1 MSSRRSPAHPTW
13 KTSFS
18 KKEPDLRHGMDLPKA
33 TALESAAF
41 LLDVFLPTAAKGPL
55 IRRPKVEAAAER
67 LGLDDRAVRRMAKL
81 ARKYPDGPLMLR
93 IPGRQQAVVLQ
104 PEHLH
109 NVLANS
115 PEPFSPASSEKKA
128 ALAHF
133 EPRFVLISE
142 GPERTARRALQEQVL
157 DAHSPVH
164 RLAAS
169 FLPIVR
175 EESDQLLQHAKDAG
189 PSGALELGWDDFIQS
204 WDRMVR
210 RVVFGDNARE
220 DHELTNV
227 LARLRGNANW
237 SFLKRQDTRL
247 RTKFLS
253 RVEDRM
259 KHAEQGSLAYAIANM
274 HPGQQA
280 APVDQIPQWL
290 FALETTGIATFRTL
304 ALLATHPDHLAT
316 AKAEVQRDESQ
327 RQHLP
332 FLRACVLESLR
343 LWTTTPVILRQSTRE
358 VQWPDGDMGTGCGV
372 LIYVP
377 YFHRDEAHVP
387 QAHSF
392 APERWLDPNDD
403 EGWPLVPF
411 SEGPVFCPGRQ
422 LALMLSSAVLA
433 SLIEKSSFRLS
444 SEHALDPQ
452 TRLPGALNNYSL
464 RFAVMGTQLDGSRER
479 AA

>member
-1 MSSRRSPAHPTW
+1 M
-13 KTSFS
+13 
-18 KKEPDLRHGMDLPKA
+18 RHGMGLPRA

-67 LGLDDRAVRRMAKL
+67 LGLDDRAVRRMVKL

-93 IPGRQQAVVLQ
+93 IPGRRQAVVLQ

-109 NVLANS
+109 HVLANS

-164 RLAAS
+164 RLAAP
-169 FLPIVR
+169 FLPIIR
-175 EESDQLLQHAKDAG
+175 EEADQLLQRPEEG
-189 PSGALELGWDDFIQS
+189 SLPGSFELGWDDFIQS
-204 WDRMVR
+204 WDRVVR
-210 RVVFGDNARE
+210 RMVFGDNARE
-220 DHELTNV
+220 DHELTNM
-227 LARLRGNANW
+227 LAKLRANANW
-237 SFLKRQDTRL
+237 SFLKRQDTGL

-253 RVEDRM
+253 RIEDRM
-259 KHAEQGSLAYAIANM
+259 KNAERGSLAYAIANV
-274 HPGQQA
+274 HPGQHA

-290 FALETTGIATFRTL
+290 FALETTGIATFKTL
-304 ALLATHPDHLAT
+304 ALLATHPEHAAT
-316 AKAEVQRDESQ
+316 ARDEVQRDETQ

-343 LWTTTPVILRQSTRE
+343 LWPTTPVILRQSTRE
-358 VQWPDGDMGTGCGV
+358 VQWPDGDMATGCGV
-372 LIYVP
+372 MIYVP

-392 APERWLDPNDD
+392 TPGRWLDRNGE

-411 SEGPVFCPGRQ
+411 SAGPVFCPGRQ
-422 LALMLSSAVLA
+422 LALMLSSAMLA
-433 SLIEKSSFRLS
+433 SLMEKSSFTLS
-444 SEHALDPQ
+444 SQHALDPQ

-464 RFAVMGTQLDGSRER
+464 RFTVTGTEPESSREQ

>member
-1 MSSRRSPAHPTW
+1 M
-13 KTSFS
+13 
-18 KKEPDLRHGMDLPKA
+18 RHGGDLPKA

-55 IRRPKVEAAAER
+55 IRRPKAEAVAER

-81 ARKYPDGPLMLR
+81 AGKYPKGPLMLR
-93 IPGRQQAVVLQ
+93 LPRHQQAVVLHS
-104 PEHLH
+104 EHLH
-109 NVLANS
+109 HVLANS

-133 EPRFVLISE
+133 EPRFALISE

-157 DAHSPVH
+157 DARSPVH
-164 RLAAS
+164 RLAES

-175 EESDQLLQHAKDAG
+175 DEADRLLQRADQGHPPG
-189 PSGALELGWDDFIQS
+189 SFELGWDDFIQS

-210 RVVFGDNARE
+210 RTVFGNTARE
-220 DHELTNV
+220 DHELTNM
-227 LARLRGNANW
+227 LAELRGNANW

-259 KHAEQGSLAYAIANM
+259 KNADRGSLAFAMANM
-274 HPGQQA
+274 HPGQHA

-290 FALETTGIATFRTL
+290 FALETTGMATFRTL
-304 ALLATHPDHLAT
+304 ALLATHPEHFAH
-316 AKAEVQRDESQ
+316 AKAEVRRDATE
-327 RQHLP
+327 RRHLP
-332 FLRACVLESLR
+332 FLRACALESLR
-343 LWTTTPVILRQSTRE
+343 LWPTTPVILRQSTRE
-358 VQWPDGDMGTGCGV
+358 VQWPHGTMGAGCGV

-392 APERWLDPNDD
+392 TPERWLDRNED

-422 LALMLSSAVLA
+422 LALMLSSAMLA
-433 SLIEKSSFRLS
+433 SLIDMSSFALS
-444 SEHALDPQ
+444 SRHALGPQ
-452 TRLPGALNNYSL
+452 TRLPGTLNAYSL
-464 RFAVMGTQLDGSRER
+464 RFTVSGNQPEGSRER
-479 AA
+479 AN

>member
-1 MSSRRSPAHPTW
+1 M
-13 KTSFS
+13 
-18 KKEPDLRHGMDLPKA
+18 RHGMGLPRA

-67 LGLDDRAVRRMAKL
+67 LGLDDRAVRRMVKL

-93 IPGRQQAVVLQ
+93 IPGRRQAVVLQ

-109 NVLANS
+109 HVLANS

-164 RLAAS
+164 RLAAP
-169 FLPIVR
+169 FLPIIR
-175 EESDQLLQHAKDAG
+175 EEADQLLQRPEEG
-189 PSGALELGWDDFIQS
+189 SLPGSFELGWDDFIQS
-204 WDRMVR
+204 WDRVVR
-210 RVVFGDNARE
+210 RMVFGDNARE
-220 DHELTNV
+220 DHELTNM
-227 LARLRGNANW
+227 LAKLRANANW

-253 RVEDRM
+253 RIEDRM
-259 KHAEQGSLAYAIANM
+259 KNAERGSLAYAIANV
-274 HPGQQA
+274 HPGQHA

-290 FALETTGIATFRTL
+290 FALETTGFATFKTL
-304 ALLATHPDHLAT
+304 ALLATHPEHAAT
-316 AKAEVQRDESQ
+316 ARAEVQRDETQ

-343 LWTTTPVILRQSTRE
+343 LWPTTPVILRQSTRE
-358 VQWPDGDMGTGCGV
+358 VQWPDGDMATGCGV
-372 LIYVP
+372 MIYVP

-392 APERWLDPNDD
+392 TPGRWLDRNGE

-411 SEGPVFCPGRQ
+411 SAGPVFCPGRQ
-422 LALMLSSAVLA
+422 LSLMLSSAMLA
-433 SLIEKSSFRLS
+433 SLMEKSSFTLS
-444 SEHALDPQ
+444 SQHALDPQ

-464 RFAVMGTQLDGSRER
+464 RFTVTGTEPESSREQ

>member
-1 MSSRRSPAHPTW
+1 M
-13 KTSFS
+13 
-18 KKEPDLRHGMDLPKA
+18 GLPQA
-33 TALESAAF
+33 TARESAAF

-67 LGLDDRAVRRMAKL
+67 LGLDDRAVRRMVKL

-93 IPGRQQAVVLQ
+93 IPGRRQAVVLQ

-109 NVLANS
+109 HVLANS

-164 RLAAS
+164 RLAAP

-175 EESDQLLQHAKDAG
+175 EEADQLLQRAEEG
-189 PSGALELGWDDFIQS
+189 GVPGSFELGWDDFIQS
-204 WDRMVR
+204 WDRVVR
-210 RVVFGDNARE
+210 RMVFGDNARE
-220 DHELTNV
+220 DHELTNM
-227 LARLRGNANW
+227 LAKLRANANW

-253 RVEDRM
+253 RIEDRM
-259 KHAEQGSLAYAIANM
+259 KNAERGSLAYAIANM
-274 HPGQQA
+274 HPGQHA

-290 FALETTGIATFRTL
+290 FALETTGFATFKTL
-304 ALLATHPDHLAT
+304 ALLATHPEHAAT
-316 AKAEVQRDESQ
+316 ATAEVQRDETQ

-343 LWTTTPVILRQSTRE
+343 LWPTTPVILRQSTRE
-358 VQWPDGDMGTGCGV
+358 VQWPDGDMATGCSV

-377 YFHRDEAHVP
+377 YFHRDQAHVP

-392 APERWLDPNDD
+392 TPGRWLDRNGG

-411 SEGPVFCPGRQ
+411 SAGPVFCPGRQ
-422 LALMLSSAVLA
+422 LALMLSSAMLA
-433 SLIEKSSFRLS
+433 SLMEKSSFALS
-444 SEHALDPQ
+444 SQHALDPQ
-452 TRLPGALNNYSL
+452 TRLPGSLNNYSL
-464 RFAVMGTQLDGSRER
+464 RFTVTGTEPESSGER